1 MESVSEQPVKT
12 VVLVDDDD
20 LVRRL
25 VSRVLERE
33 GYRVLGATSGEE
45 GLELVERTREADLL
59 LTDVTLPGEVDGL
72 ELGRRALQDRS
83 DLKLV
88 CMSGYGKEDS
98 AADLARIASTA
109 VFLSKPFSTVD
120 LVETVNRL
128 LDGATAT
135 NDEAQAP
142 ESASGS

>member
-1 MESVSEQPVKT
+1 MESISEQPVKT
-12 VVLVDDDD
+12 VVLVEDDD

-45 GLELVERTREADLL
+45 GLELLSRTRTADLL
-59 LTDVTLPGEVDGL
+59 LTDVTLPGKVDGL
-72 ELGRRALQDRS
+72 ELSRRALKARS

-88 CMSGYGKEDS
+88 CMSGYGAEDMAS
-98 AADLARIASTA
+98 DLLSIASTA
-109 VFLSKPFSTVD
+109 VFLSKPFTTGE

-128 LDGATAT
+128 LDVAPAAPNGLRTA
-135 NDEAQAP
+135 EWA
-142 ESASGS
+142 

>member
-1 MESVSEQPVKT
+1 MELISEQPVKT

-45 GLELVERTREADLL
+45 GLELVERTRTADLL

-72 ELGRRALQDRS
+72 ELGRRALRERS

-88 CMSGYGKEDS
+88 CMSGYGEE
-98 AADLARIASTA
+98 DLAVDLMSIASTA
-109 VFLSKPFSTVD
+109 VFLSKPFSTD
-120 LVETVNRL
+120 ELVETVNRL
-128 LDGATAT
+128 LDGPVV
-135 NDEAQAP
+135 NGG
-142 ESASGS
+142 SRASELA

>member
-1 MESVSEQPVKT
+1 MESISEQPVKT

-25 VSRVLERE
+25 VSRVLERA
-33 GYRVLGATSGEE
+33 GYRVLAATSGEE
-45 GLELVERTREADLL
+45 GLELVENTREADLL

-72 ELGRRALQDRS
+72 ELGRRALRGRS
-83 DLKLV
+83 DLKFV
-88 CMSGYGKEDS
+88 CMSGYGKEDM
-98 AADLARIASTA
+98 ADDLARIASNA

-128 LDGATAT
+128 LDGAPAT
-135 NDEAQAP
+135 NCEAQAT

>member
-1 MESVSEQPVKT
+1 MEPISEHPAKT

-45 GLELVERTREADLL
+45 GLELVENTREADLL

-72 ELGRRALQDRS
+72 ELGRRALRGRS

-88 CMSGYGKEDS
+88 CMSGYGAEDLVS
-98 AADLARIASTA
+98 DLQRIASTA
-109 VFLSKPFSTVD
+109 VFLSKPFSTVE

-128 LDGATAT
+128 LDV
-135 NDEAQAP
+135 AP
-142 ESASGS
+142 AANGESHVSRSASGC

>member
-25 VSRVLERE
+25 VSRVLERA
-33 GYRVLGATSGEE
+33 GYRVLAATSGEE
-45 GLELVERTREADLL
+45 GLELVENTREADLL

-88 CMSGYGKEDS
+88 CMSGYGKEDL
-98 AADLARIASTA
+98 ADDLALIASTA

-128 LDGATAT
+128 LDGAPAI
-135 NDEAQAP
+135 NDVAQVS

>member
-1 MESVSEQPVKT
+1 MESVSEQPMKT

-45 GLELVERTREADLL
+45 GLELLGNTREADLL

-72 ELGRRALQDRS
+72 ELGRRALRGIS

-88 CMSGYGKEDS
+88 CMSGYGEEDM
-98 AADLARIASTA
+98 AADLLRIASTA
-109 VFLSKPFSTVD
+109 VFLSKPFTTGE

-128 LDGATAT
+128 LDV
-135 NDEAQAP
+135 AP
-142 ESASGS
+142 AAPNGLRAAEWA

>member
-1 MESVSEQPVKT
+1 MEPISEPPKKT

-45 GLELVERTREADLL
+45 GLELLENTPEADLL

-72 ELGRRALQDRS
+72 ELGRRAMRERS

-88 CMSGYGKEDS
+88 CMSGYGRE
-98 AADLARIASTA
+98 DLASALLRIAGTSI
-109 VFLSKPFSTVD
+109 FLSKPFSTGE
-120 LVETVNRL
+120 LIKTVNGL
-128 LDGATAT
+128 LGVAPVARDGSRAAK
-135 NDEAQAP
+135 
-142 ESASGS
+142 SA

>member
-45 GLELVERTREADLL
+45 GLELLGNTREADLL

-72 ELGRRALQDRS
+72 ELGRRALRGRS

-88 CMSGYGKEDS
+88 CMSGYGAEDM
-98 AADLARIASTA
+98 AADLLRITSTA
-109 VFLSKPFSTVD
+109 VFLSKPFTTGE

-128 LDGATAT
+128 LDV
-135 NDEAQAP
+135 AP
-142 ESASGS
+142 AAPNGLRAAEWA